1 MSYNSINTF
10 SIFARMNKITL
21 HKSFVYILTIILL
34 AYNIKTVSIIVDF
47 KINQNTIAK
56 TLCVQKENQKGCLG
70 KCQLVKALKKDLQ
83 TQDEAPLQNNK
94 NITLN
99 INFLQPVN
107 EINIHFLYKL
117 KSNCNYNSL
126 TQNNIVKHYKVRI
139 PPPKVS

>member
-1 MSYNSINTF
+1 
-10 SIFARMNKITL
+10 MNKVLL
-21 HKSFVYILTIILL
+21 HKLFAYILTIILL

-47 KINQNTIAK
+47 KINQDAIAK
-56 TLCVQKENQKGCLG
+56 TLCVQKEDQKGCFG
-70 KCQLVKALKKDLQ
+70 KCQLVKALKKDIQ

-107 EINIHFLYKL
+107 EINFNFSYKK

-126 TQNNIVKHYKVRI
+126 AQNNIVKHYKVRI
-139 PPPKVS
+139 PPPKVG